1 MHLHSLRSV
10 ASVLAMLV
18 TLWAGG
24 ASPAVAQLAPS
35 DSASVLLDAAR
46 GFENGDR
53 WDVAAAVYQLI
64 VDRYPSTPAA
74 TEARA
79 RLAAAPREV
88 ADGSGSVELRVWM
101 TLYGAWLG
109 VAVPGAF
116 GANSSEP
123 YGVGLL
129 LGGPTGFLAGRGL
142 ANALDLTAGQ
152 ARAITLGGTWGTW
165 QGFGWREVFD
175 LGVEQ
180 ICQPDGFGDEYCYD
194 FEDSS
199 EETFAAMI
207 VGGLGGIAIGT
218 LLSQREMTPGT
229 ASAVNFA
236 SLWGSWFGV
245 AGGTLLDLE
254 DDDLLAATLVGGDV
268 ALVAAAVLAPRW
280 NVSRSRAR
288 LVSIAGVL
296 GGLAGAGID
305 LLAKPDDGKVAIG
318 IPLAGSILG
327 LGIGVATTR
336 GDSDDTAMLRE
347 SAPDG
352 ALLRLRD
359 GRLSFGAPL
368 PAPTLVPLDGRTGTS
383 WRPALALDLFRA
395 DF

>member
-1 MHLHSLRSV
+1 MPTRSRCPV
-10 ASVLAMLV
+10 AFVLAIVLAV
-18 TLWAGG
+18 GATH
-24 ASPAVAQLAPS
+24 ASPASAQLAPS

-46 GFENGDR
+46 GFESNDR

-74 TEARA
+74 AEARA
-79 RLAAAPREV
+79 RLASPPRDV
-88 ADGSGSVELRVWM
+88 AGGSGSVELRVWM
-101 TLYGAWLG
+101 TTYGAWLG

-116 GANSSEP
+116 GADSSEP

-129 LGGPTGFLAGRGL
+129 LGGPTGFLAGRSL
-142 ANALDLTAGQ
+142 ANALDLTEGQ

-175 LGVEQ
+175 LGVPQ
-180 ICQPDGFGDEYCYD
+180 VCTTDSFGEYCYD

-207 VGGLGGIAIGT
+207 VGGLGGIAIGA

-236 SLWGSWFGV
+236 SLWGTWFGV

-254 DDDLLAATLVGGDV
+254 DDDLLAATLVGGDA
-268 ALVAAAVLAPRW
+268 ALVAAALLAPRW
-280 NVSRSRAR
+280 NVTRSRAR

-305 LLAKPDDGKVAIG
+305 LLAKPDDDKVAIG
-318 IPLAGSILG
+318 IPLAGSVLG
-327 LGIGVATTR
+327 LGIGMVTTR
-336 GDSDDTAMLRE
+336 NRGDETAERPGGG
-347 SAPDG
+347 PDG

-359 GRLSFGAPL
+359 GKLSLGTPT
-368 PAPTLVPLDGRTGTS
+368 PVPTLVPRPGRAGTA
-383 WRPALALDLFRA
+383 WQPALAVELFRA

>member
-1 MHLHSLRSV
+1 MPMRSLRSV
-10 ASVLAMLV
+10 VLLLAAFV
-18 TLWAGG
+18 TLGAAN
-24 ASPAVAQLAPS
+24 ASPASAQLAPS

-46 GFENGDR
+46 GFESSGR

-64 VDRYPSTPAA
+64 VDRYASTSAA
-74 TEARA
+74 AEARA
-79 RLAAAPREV
+79 RLAAAPREI
-88 ADGSGSVELRVWM
+88 AAGSGSVELRVWM

-116 GANSSEP
+116 GADSSEP

-142 ANALDLTAGQ
+142 ANALDLTEGQ

-180 ICQPDGFGDEYCYD
+180 VCTTDSFGEYCYD

-236 SLWGSWFGV
+236 SLWGTWFGV
-245 AGGTLLDLE
+245 AGGMLLDLE

-268 ALVAAAVLAPRW
+268 ALVAAALLAPRW

-296 GGLAGAGID
+296 GGLAGAGVD
-305 LLAKPDDGKVAIG
+305 LLAKPDDDKVAIG

-327 LGIGVATTR
+327 LGIGMATTR
-336 GDSDDTAMLRE
+336 GRGDDTAAL
-347 SAPDG
+347 PDG

-359 GRLSFGAPL
+359 GRLSFGAPT
-368 PAPTLVPLDGRTGTS
+368 PTPTLVPSPGRAGIA
-383 WRPALALDLFRA
+383 WRPALALELFRA